1 VDPAAKSVYVV
12 GGSSLLAF
20 CAALAVLDAERRN
33 PEANISDF
41 GDAMW
46 WAVTTLTTVGYGDR
60 YLTTGPGRLVAFGLM
75 VAGIALLGT
84 VTATLAS
91 WLVDQVSRTEDREV
105 SDLRTQIDV
114 LNLKIDQL
122 LSTTERRGAATS
134 ATLTA
139 TAEPS
144 ELRSSPY
151 GHRATVR
158 YEGQWGSSAVRKHG
172 TANAEV
178 YPDERCGA
186 PLTVN
191 SISDS
196 QGASEEP
203 RINSSASSS
212 EEASPSWTFDTS
224 NKPARH
230 SRR

>member
-1 VDPAAKSVYVV
+1 M

-46 WAVTTLTTVGYGDR
+46 WAVTTMTTVGYGNR
-60 YLTTGPGRLVAFGLM
+60 YPTTGPGRLVAFGLM

-84 VTATLAS
+84 VTGTLAS

-144 ELRSSPY
+144 ELRSSPS
-151 GHRATVR
+151 GHRTAVR
-158 YEGQWGSSAVRKHG
+158 YGGEWGSSVVRKHG
-172 TANAEV
+172 TANVEV
-178 YPDERCGA
+178 
-186 PLTVN
+186 
-191 SISDS
+191 
-196 QGASEEP
+196 
-203 RINSSASSS
+203 
-212 EEASPSWTFDTS
+212 
-224 NKPARH
+224 
-230 SRR
+230 